1 MSKETASM
9 KNNRLT
15 RRSVLASGAGL
26 GAAAMLGGGA
36 LAAPTTPS
44 RALSAKF
51 QDEITLNVFV
61 HANHPFD
68 LVKPIYEAKYPNV
81 KLNMMEQNDVAILRA
96 AITAKEGVPDIFWP
110 EIDMVQEF
118 GKTGVLLDTTDIV
131 TAEQDDLSPGKT
143 AECFIPST
151 EKYAA
156 FPGDIATVGIFFR
169 QDKLDEAGVT
179 LPDSWSWDDFLEIG
193 KTIKDKTGAASLV
206 IPTDGTVRSADLF
219 SFILCQLGG
228 AITNADGTEVT
239 FDNDLGVQAMTLTQ
253 KLYQA
258 DIAID
263 EDPFAENYFAEIAA
277 GNVAATPQA
286 VWYRGFGI
294 EPNATD
300 ETGGLGQWRV
310 ALLPSAGEGSLLT
323 ANLGGAAIASTIYTE
338 HPEEVKNFMV
348 LALGT
353 MEGAEACGQWGIL
366 PPYLPYLQSDAWN
379 NVRSDA
385 FGEFNFNA
393 IWTQAVDQYPG
404 TWYKQ
409 PVFGEAMT
417 TIGAGIIPILS
428 GDTDITEGLKALG
441 DQVRDL
447 NSRYQ

>member
-1 MSKETASM
+1 MLNSK
-9 KNNRLT
+9 LT
-15 RRSVLASGAGL
+15 RRRVLASGAGL
-26 GAAAMLGGGA
+26 GAATMLGGST
-36 LAAPTTPS
+36 LAAPASSS
-44 RALSAKF
+44 RILSAKA
-51 QDEITLNVFV
+51 QDQITLNVFV

-68 LVKPIYEAKYPNV
+68 KVKPIYEAKYPNV

-96 AITAKEGVPDIFWP
+96 AISAKEGVPDIFWP
-110 EIDMVQEF
+110 EIDMVQEL
-118 GKTGVLLDTTDIV
+118 GKTGVLLDVTDIV
-131 TAEQDDLSPGKT
+131 TAAQADLSPGKT
-143 AECFIPST
+143 AECYIPST
-151 EKYAA
+151 SKYAA
-156 FPGDIATVGIFFR
+156 FPGDIATVGVFYR

-179 LPDSWSWDDFLEIG
+179 IPDSWTWDDFLEIG
-193 KTIKDKTGAASLV
+193 KQIKDKTGSASLV
-206 IPTDGTVRSADLF
+206 VPTTGTASSAYLW

-228 AITNADGTEVT
+228 GITNADGTEVT
-239 FDNDLGVQAMTLTQ
+239 FDNDLGIQAMTTAQ

-258 DIAID
+258 GIAID
-263 EDPFAENYFAEIAA
+263 EEPFEENYFAEIAA
-277 GNVAATPQA
+277 GNVAMTTQA

-300 ETGGLGQWRV
+300 EQGGLGQWRV
-310 ALLPSAGEGSLLT
+310 ALLPSAGEGSVLT

-348 LALGT
+348 TALGT

-366 PPYLPYLQSDAWN
+366 PPYLPYLQSDSWN
-379 NVRSDA
+379 SVRSEA
-385 FGEFNFNA
+385 FGEFNFNEV
-393 IWTQAVDQYPG
+393 WTKAVDQYPG

-428 GDTDITEGLKALG
+428 GETDITEGLKALG
-441 DQVRDL
+441 DQVRQL